1 MDIREVPAAQMRWEV
16 SWQDLL
22 VMEPRM
28 SSSTAAGGM
37 PDRLVVHRKGRPGVE
52 EPAPLTHELRIFP
65 NTPQVTPRRPFT
77 CLLLLGTRPTFRT
90 AKPGWTWEVKSGLAR
105 RR

>member
-1 MDIREVPAAQMRWEV
+1 VDIREVPAAQMRWEV

-37 PDRLVVHRKGRPGVE
+37 PDRLVVHRKGRPGVD

-65 NTPQVTPRRPFT
+65 NTPQVTPRRPCT
-77 CLLLLGTRPTFRT
+77 CLLLLGTRSTFRP
-90 AKPGWTWEVKSGLAR
+90 AMLGWTWEVMSGLAR